1 MNKLKEAQTQQES
14 WKCKFK
20 PKGVT
25 ISIPKIDKHS
35 NVLKQ
40 DYQGC
45 GNENSHIS
53 GGN

>member
-1 MNKLKEAQTQQES
+1 MNKLKEAQMKQKS
-14 WKCKFK
+14 GKCKLK

-40 DYQGC
+40 EYQGC